1 MVYLAWALLAFLG
14 CALFGLFW
22 LDLSPRAAF
31 QKVLRRFVTLPVDIQ
46 AMPSGAP
53 YRQAAYSRPAHRPT
67 LLNLETSDGSGQAC
81 HPDVVYVPRGF
92 GAEGWQYWLACT
104 PYPYANSSF
113 ENPEIFVSH
122 DGVSWMVPYGLE
134 NPLVSTPRNDG
145 SHNSDPD
152 LVLRNG
158 ELWLYYRE
166 TLRSQRPGIIPDQN
180 RIFVKKTTD
189 GIRWS
194 KPVEVLSDATGRQI
208 LSPSVIYERGFFRMW
223 TVELEGGPLRLVQ
236 RVSRDGVLWSAPQA
250 CTVLRL
256 KGERQPWHIDVAREG
271 DSLRAILV
279 SCTGLGGKGCRIHYA
294 YSDDDGQSWVVSG
307 FLFDQGYDFESK
319 LQYRASLQLLDA
331 SNSEY
336 GLWYSAASTTDVF
349 SIAYLRMRRVGD
361 QLVPSSTP
369 NLNRQERAL
378 VAAK

>member
-1 MVYLAWALLAFLG
+1 MVYLAWALLALVS

-31 QKVLRRFVTLPVDIQ
+31 QKVLRRFRILPVDSD
-46 AMPSGAP
+46 ANLAVAP
-53 YRQAAYSRPAHRPT
+53 YRQAAHARPAHRPT
-67 LLNLETSDGSGQAC
+67 LLNLDTSDGSGQAC

-104 PYPYANSSF
+104 PYPFANSSY

-122 DGVSWMVPYGLE
+122 DGVSWSVPCGLQ
-134 NPLVSTPRNDG
+134 NPLVATPLSDG

-152 LVLRNG
+152 LVLCQG

-166 TLRSQRPGIIPDQN
+166 TLRSRQPGAIPDQN
-180 RIFVKKTTD
+180 RIFVKKTAD

-223 TVELEGGPLRLVQ
+223 TVEFERGRLRLVL
-236 RVSRDGVLWSAPQA
+236 RVSRDGALWSAPQV
-250 CTVLRL
+250 CSISGLG
-256 KGERQPWHIDVAREG
+256 GERQPWHIDIVREG

-294 YSDDDGQSWVVSG
+294 FSDDDGQSWTVSG
-307 FLFDQGYDFESK
+307 FLFDQGYEFESK
-319 LQYRASLQLLDA
+319 LQYRASLQLLDG
-331 SNSEY
+331 SDSDF
-336 GLWYSAASTTDVF
+336 GLWYSAASTTNVF
-349 SIAYLRMRRVGD
+349 SIAYIRMRRVGD
-361 QLVPSSTP
+361 QLVPSSIL
-369 NLNRQERAL
+369 NLNRQDRAL
-378 VAAK
+378 AAAN